1 MAFRDRLRRLR
12 RASRDDMVAIPQRD
26 GTVKRFPKSALREAF
41 LEDVDRTLGRVG
53 SEVPTHPLLVAL
65 HNSDDPMRTG
75 GWFMSGG
82 DPPDLEAVEDLS
94 EDT

>member
-1 MAFRDRLRRLR
+1 MRGRIRRLQR
-12 RASRDDMVAIPQRD
+12 EARGDEVTIPQK
-26 GTVKRFPKSALREAF
+26 GGGVKRFPRHELREAF
-41 LEDVDRTLGRVG
+41 LEDVDRTLGRIG
-53 SEVPTHPLLVAL
+53 SETPTHPLLVAL